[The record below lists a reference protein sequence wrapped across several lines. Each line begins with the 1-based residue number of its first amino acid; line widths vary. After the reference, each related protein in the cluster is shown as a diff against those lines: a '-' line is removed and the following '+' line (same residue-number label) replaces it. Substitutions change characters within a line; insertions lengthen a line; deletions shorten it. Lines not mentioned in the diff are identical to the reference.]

1 MGIISILT
9 LIFIILKFW
18 GIIQWAWIWVL
29 CPIWISGLFLVITF
43 TIIMIGGK
51 IKKGKW

>member
-18 GIIQWAWIWVL
+18 GIIQWSWIWVL